1 MISIDKRVIMES
13 IGSFLALR
21 KHGPIGFILIFL
33 LIFCNVQ
40 AQEQKKVEVMGYIKD
55 IQNVF
60 IPKPDSMYWLS
71 DNTLENRIQLKY
83 YPQSWLTADVQVRNR
98 FMYGDFVKSIPNY
111 RGYIDQHMGFFD
123 LSAMWGDNKSF
134 IAYSEI
140 DRLNLLFNINKWQ
153 ITVGRQ
159 RVNWGIDLIWNPND
173 IFNTYSYFNFE
184 YAERPGADA
193 VSVKYYTNATS
204 FVEAVYQMDKTFDQ
218 SSIGGL
224 YRFNTHEYDIQFLG
238 GKMKTDF
245 VVGLGWSGNV
255 GKAAFRGETSYFRDY
270 KEFSDS
276 VGVLVSSISM
286 DYSFSNTLYLQGGF
300 LFNSSGATK
309 DVAAVDLFSQQVASP
324 KTLSKGKYN
333 LFAQAT
339 GQLTPLVSPGIAIMF
354 NPSDKSTFISP
365 SVTLSVTENFDFSA
379 VGILFLGKE
388 NTEYQNIG
396 QLVYIKFKWNF

>member
-1 MISIDKRVIMES
+1 MES